1 MKPSFKDDCNST
13 VLSEAWTY
21 TTHTDTTLPCSLVEQ
36 WENLAL
42 RNCQVIYSLAFFH
55 ECQHCLHSKGH
66 QCHYQ
71 WNIKHSFVW
80 VINHSIVDLY
90 SNKHNLNWHPTVF
103 KPIFS
108 MAHAFP
114 TRECCECKEKTLQ
127 TYVYISRAFLTCS
140 GAALYFEPGSRG
152 LSLLSKAQKIINDC
166 HSLDVVTVLNMNC
179 VGGVC
184 VNVINTHCV

>member
-1 MKPSFKDDCNST
+1 
-13 VLSEAWTY
+13 
-21 TTHTDTTLPCSLVEQ
+21 
-36 WENLAL
+36 
-42 RNCQVIYSLAFFH
+42 
-55 ECQHCLHSKGH
+55 
-66 QCHYQ
+66 
-71 WNIKHSFVW
+71 
-80 VINHSIVDLY
+80 
-90 SNKHNLNWHPTVF
+90 
-103 KPIFS
+103 

-179 VGGVC
+179 VGGC
-184 VNVINTHCV
+184 V